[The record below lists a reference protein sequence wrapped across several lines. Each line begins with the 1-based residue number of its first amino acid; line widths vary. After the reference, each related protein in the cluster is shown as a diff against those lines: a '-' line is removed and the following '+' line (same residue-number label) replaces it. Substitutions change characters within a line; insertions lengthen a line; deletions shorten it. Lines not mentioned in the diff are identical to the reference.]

1 MRALDWSVSGSET
14 YATKPALD
22 RSASHSRLWHYASCR
37 APECGPPEAL
47 FSRLLRK
54 IKGFQTRMHGLF
66 LGREEPQT
74 RNVVHT

>member
-22 RSASHSRLWHYASCR
+22 RSASASCR